1 MKTTILSLVL
11 MSSLAIAQQNQAV
24 SNTEVSPQAL
34 YNRGVMAMNRG
45 DVANAEKD
53 LRAVLQ
59 AQPQHPHARYALN
72 QLLLNREKF
81 AARYRENMMKQTK
94 IAKVEYSGAT
104 VEECMQNLTMQIKAA
119 TEQKFT
125 PNFIIKDPAGRLK
138 DKTITLEL
146 ANIPAS
152 QVLQYVA
159 STAQCKIVYEEHAI
173 VIEAQ

>member
-1 MKTTILSLVL
+1 MKTTILSLLL
-11 MSSLAIAQQNQAV
+11 MSTLSMAQQNQAV

-34 YNRGVMAMNRG
+34 YNRGVSAMNRG
-45 DVANAEKD
+45 DVAAAEKD

-94 IAKVEYSGAT
+94 IAKVEYVDASVA
-104 VEECMQNLTMQIKAA
+104 ECMESLTIQIKAA
-119 TEQKFT
+119 TEQKFS
-125 PNFIIKDPAGRLK
+125 PNFIIKDPTGRLK
-138 DKTITLEL
+138 DKTISLQL
-146 ANIPAS
+146 ANIPAA
-152 QVLQYVA
+152 QVLQYIA

-173 VIEAQ
+173 VIDAK